1 MSAYNPQPGEAEAL
15 LRGLTP
21 AQYRAVRAGALARG
35 RGYWPLRDALWA
47 KGLFTTANR
56 ADVLTPL
63 GIEMQQLM
71 RSGLA

>member
-1 MSAYNPQPGEAEAL
+1 MSAYHPTNGEAEAL

-21 AQYRAVRAGALARG
+21 AQYRAVRAGALVRG
-35 RGYWPLRDALWA
+35 RGYWPLKHALWG

-63 GIEMQQLM
+63 GIEVQQLM
-71 RSGLA
+71 RSGRP